1 MPGYLGGANGKLPQL
16 LHFKL
21 GRQMRQKEK
30 LWIEPSHRYDAHQFP
45 EVSDDFRLA
54 DGRPLWY
61 ALLNDPNVLVMEA
74 AEANTG
80 HEPNCGSYLEL
91 NRISYGN
98 ASADSLKKF
107 AKRFDQ

>member
-1 MPGYLGGANGKLPQL
+1 MVSSHNGVASINPE
-16 LHFKL
+16 
-21 GRQMRQKEK
+21 RQMRQKEK

-74 AEANTG
+74 AEANRARAKLRELFTI
-80 HEPNCGSYLEL
+80 EP
-91 NRISYGN
+91 
-98 ASADSLKKF
+98 DSVRECIGGFIEEVRKTL
-107 AKRFDQ
+107 RSIPE